1 MHLYLTSEP
10 SLVVSATFPII
21 IGLTLLNPR
30 VHFSREGWPFKMT
43 TFDQVID
50 DLYRTE
56 EPVYCIFSNLGTKRC
71 LVEISREQLESTPPL
86 LSLVT
91 ESDYDIQR
99 LDGQFFSR
107 LLCTEHQNMD
117 VIQGIIQNWLWDQD
131 AMRLSMPGNET
142 PMNSSSLNNPDRKST
157 RLNSSHRIA
166 SRMPSSA

>member
-1 MHLYLTSEP
+1 
-10 SLVVSATFPII
+10 
-21 IGLTLLNPR
+21 
-30 VHFSREGWPFKMT
+30 MT

-99 LDGQFFSR
+99 LDGRFFSR

-142 PMNSSSLNNPDRKST
+142 PMD
-157 RLNSSHRIA
+157 SHKIA
-166 SRMPSSA
+166 VESNEVSKISAWQSCVATTVYGTKGWDKYLGHPQQRAWARGVFMLPAGSR